1 MEKILKFNDYRNCL
15 LKNKIILKLQQRV
28 KSEEHNVYTKE
39 INKIALNSNDKKRL
53 QTYGRTVSFP
63 YGTGVGKVCKIEL
76 LSKFK

>member
-63 YGTGVGKVCKIEL
+63 YGTGVGKVCKTEL

>member
-28 KSEEHNVYTKE
+28 KSEEHNIYTKE
-39 INKIALNSNDKKRL
+39 INKIALSSNDNKRL
-53 QTYGRTVSFP
+53 QTYDRIISFP
-63 YGTGVGKVCKIEL
+63 YGAGVGKVCKTEP